1 MSIDMAFADGGVAGP
16 NPSEVGGTWAWVH
29 VSGGVAVREAS
40 GGVRPADVGLPRIT
54 NNLTELL
61 ACVLCLEALPDGW
74 DGVLHTD
81 SNVTR
86 CRLVNDDPGMAG
98 IPEPLQARVWDARL
112 RLGRFRVVLLDGHP
126 TQAQLASGVGKRG
139 NPCSAFNVRCDK
151 LCGEQSRKLLAAARP
166 RGAFA

>member
-1 MSIDMAFADGGVAGP
+1 MIEQAYADGGVAGV
-16 NPSEVGGTWAWVH
+16 NPSAIGGTWAWVH

-40 GGVRPADVGLPRIT
+40 GAVTPAQAGLPRIT

-61 ACVLCLEALPDGW
+61 ACLHCLEALPDGW
-74 DGVLHTD
+74 DGTLYTD

-98 IPEPLQARVWDARL
+98 IPEDMQARAWDARL
-112 RLGRFRVVLLDGHP
+112 RLGRFKVVLLDGHP

-139 NPCSAFNVRCDK
+139 NPCSPWNVRADR
-151 LCGEQSRKLLAAARP
+151 LCGIEAKKLLAAAHP